1 MLQTMDACRTIL
13 LFVMDGI
20 GCSVHCTILVR
31 HRLQMR
37 ILVRQVQKGL
47 ELPLYIHKKWKHEQG
62 GPEE

>member
-1 MLQTMDACRTIL
+1 MLQMMDACRTIL

-37 ILVRQVQKGL
+37 ILGAAGAKGTRATA
-47 ELPLYIHKKWKHEQG
+47 LYT
-62 GPEE
+62 